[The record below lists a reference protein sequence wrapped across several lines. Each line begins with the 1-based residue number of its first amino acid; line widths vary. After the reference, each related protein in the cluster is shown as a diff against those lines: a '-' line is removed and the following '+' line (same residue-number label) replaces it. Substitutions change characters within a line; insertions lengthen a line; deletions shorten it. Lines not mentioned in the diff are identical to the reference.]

1 MYALFS
7 KLQDLR
13 GRDQKGEAFIELL
26 LIAWEHLPS
35 SDKKKWKAQAQEVD
49 DAEFT
54 VLLDEEWEE
63 LSAKNKE
70 DATNEARGEIK
81 KRAALAAAL
90 KNEASANADAGANID
105 LPLEFRGFSQIEQ
118 TTTAT
123 DAATADK
130 KVWARN
136 KKAWAKD
143 MAIKEAQKDFE
154 WSKRNIA
161 EISQYIVRGV
171 VKSLNSTPQ
180 SVTNQSEAF
189 RDKVRVACRCAVSGR
204 LCLATDYRSLAL

>member
-1 MYALFS
+1 MSACLLL
-7 KLQDLR
+7 KLQERHHL
-13 GRDQKGEAFIELL
+13 QGEGAFIELL
-26 LIAWEHLPS
+26 LKTWGRLRH
-35 SDKKKWKAQAQEVD
+35 SDKERWKAQAQKVD

-81 KRAALAAAL
+81 KRAPALAATL
-90 KNEASANADAGANID
+90 KNEASANADAGA
-105 LPLEFRGFSQIEQ
+105 
-118 TTTAT
+118 

>member
-81 KRAALAAAL
+81 KRAPALAATL
-90 KNEASANADAGANID
+90 KNEASANADAGA
-105 LPLEFRGFSQIEQ
+105 
-118 TTTAT
+118 